1 MKKIIGL
8 IAVMLGAG
16 VVYAQQ
22 QQLTFLTV
30 LPDPVASFDK
40 LEVADTQHPAFAQNV
55 VFGTPNTIGGNIDFV
70 GPVVPDL
77 LKITLRPGTS
87 LVDNNNVQAYG
98 LHTLIM
104 RQFGELHTKRL
115 FATTVAPGPSTKLVI
130 GVTHEHGRPGGFGIR
145 RDKLLKIMS
154 PTTPTTVTV
163 GRAKD
168 FCIRGISSGNCT
180 TPTNVD
186 AYIRTNPGDG
196 VEISPSPSASWQV
209 VEARKAYR
217 DVNNNNAWQWSEDEN
232 IDEVGLTVQLLR
244 QN

>member
-55 VFGTPNTIGGNIDFV
+55 VFGTPNTSGGNIDFV

-77 LKITLRPGTS
+77 PKITLRPGTS
-87 LVDNNNVQAYG
+87 LVDNNNVQLYG
-98 LHTLIM
+98 LHTLKM

-115 FATTVAPGPSTKLVI
+115 FATTVAPGPSTELVI
-130 GVTHEHGRPGGFGIR
+130 GVTHKHSAGGYGPM
-145 RDKLLKIMS
+145 RDKLLKIMN
-154 PTTPTTVTV
+154 PATTTVTV
-163 GRAKD
+163 GRAKN

-180 TPTNVD
+180 TRTNVE
-186 AYIRTNPGDG
+186 AFIGTSSGGG
-196 VEISPSPSASWQV
+196 VEISPSPSASWHLV
-209 VEARKAYR
+209 AAENAYL
-217 DVNNNNAWQWSEDEN
+217 DNNNAWQWSGED
-232 IDEVGLTVQLLR
+232 IDEGLAVRLLR